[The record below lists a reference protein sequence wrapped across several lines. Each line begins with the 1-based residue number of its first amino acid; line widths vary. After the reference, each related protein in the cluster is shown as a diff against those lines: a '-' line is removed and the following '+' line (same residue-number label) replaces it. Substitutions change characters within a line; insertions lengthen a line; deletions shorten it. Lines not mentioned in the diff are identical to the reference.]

1 MLLDI
6 ILLILTGVGFL
17 FLTYYLFL
25 LGVLLFNK
33 KMKEKIVLARPKTKM
48 AIIIPAHNESINIC
62 ETLEICKNLDYP
74 KELYGIY
81 VTADNCSDD
90 TVAVARN
97 LQVNVLERNDLSQ
110 IGKGFA
116 LQWTFEQLLKKDYDA
131 FIVLDADCIIDSD
144 ALLYFNTYLLLGYR
158 VLQANYRVKN
168 PDDSLISYVL
178 AIGNYIENNFFYR
191 PKFHTGLSVLL
202 RGTGMVFTRE
212 ILEKYPWKAH
222 SLAEDTDYSL
232 LLIRNGI
239 KVKFLDKINV
249 ITDMPVNT
257 DQLKVQRIRWAA
269 GNFQL
274 WKKEAFKL
282 IFEGLSTRKWI
293 LVDTGFTM
301 LVTSKPVVLLHLLLT
316 LTLAIINIFINKEV
330 LAHIILILA
339 LILLFLN
346 VLYYLLSIYRLGL
359 SRKRFVFLLE
369 SPVIIFK
376 LAIFSIKGLFGNIT
390 QSWART
396 PR

>member
-1 MLLDI
+1 LL
-6 ILLILTGVGFL
+6 LTAVGFL
-17 FLTYYLFL
+17 FLAYYLFL

-33 KMKEKIVLARPKTKM
+33 KMREKVPHARPNSKM
-48 AIIIPAHNESINIC
+48 AIIIPAHNESSNLRA
-62 ETLEICKNLDYP
+62 TVEICQNLDYP

-81 VTADNCSDD
+81 IIADNCSDD
-90 TVAVARN
+90 TVEIARN
-97 LQVNVLERNDLSQ
+97 MQVHVLERNDLSG

-116 LQWTFEQLLKKDYDA
+116 LQWAFDQLLKKDYDA
-131 FIVLDADCIIDSD
+131 FIVLDADCIIDKD
-144 ALLYFNTYLLLGYR
+144 ALLYFNNYLLMGFQ

-212 ILEKYPWKAH
+212 ILEKYPWQAH

-239 KVKFLDKINV
+239 KIKFLDKINV
-249 ITDMPVNT
+249 FTDMPVNLG
-257 DQLKVQRIRWAA
+257 QLQVQRIRWAA

-274 WKKEAFKL
+274 WRQEAFKL
-282 IFEGLSTRKWI
+282 IAEGLRKRKLI

-301 LVTSKPVVLLHLLLT
+301 LVTSKPVVLLHLFVT
-316 LTLAIINIFINKEV
+316 LTLAIINLLLNRNDTM
-330 LAHIILILA
+330 AHIILILA
-339 LILLFLN
+339 LILLLLN
-346 VLYYLLSIYRLGL
+346 ILYYLLSIFRLGFT
-359 SRKRFVFLLE
+359 RKRMVFLLE
-369 SPVIIFK
+369 SPLVILK
-376 LAIFSIKGLFGNIT
+376 LAVFSLKGLFSNMT